1 MTRRRAAML
10 GLVLM
15 GAGVAGSAR
24 AAVTEEH
31 FQVKTAADL
40 VALCS
45 TEQSEQL
52 MTAAANFCHGFAVGV
67 YQTLQAQ
74 QAGMR
79 TKLFCVPNPTPS
91 RNEAIAAFVTW
102 AKASP
107 SVMSEPAPD
116 AILRYLTQ
124 KYPCSAGRL

>member
-1 MTRRRAAML
+1 MTLWRAALL
-10 GLVLM
+10 GLALS
-15 GAGVAGSAR
+15 GAGLPNLAQ

-45 TEQSEQL
+45 AEQSEQM

-74 QAGMR
+74 QAAMP

-102 AKASP
+102 ARASP
-107 SVMSEPAPD
+107 AVMSQAAPD

-124 KYPCSAGRL
+124 KYPCAAGRL